1 LMCPLFLLS
10 ALALLIR
17 YIETGR
23 RPFWWAQVAIFIVG
37 FGALEINIVYPAI
50 AAAWIILVQKTDRRL
65 LRDLAPLAALSAAYF
80 ALHRWLVP
88 LPASGPYALHFDPGI
103 FTTLWFYCRWV
114 VVPEPAIRMGM
125 SPSLATLTGTVSGV
139 ALAACAVLAWRR
151 RRVFFFGIA
160 WF

>member
-23 RPFWWAQVAIFIVG
+23 RPFWWAQVTVFILG

-50 AAAWIILVQKTDRRL
+50 AAAWIILVQKSDRRL

-88 LPASGPYALHFDPGI
+88 LPSSGAYVLHFDSRI
-103 FTTLWFYCRWV
+103 FKTLALYCKW
-114 VVPEPAIRMGM
+114 
-125 SPSLATLTGTVSGV
+125 
-139 ALAACAVLAWRR
+139 
-151 RRVFFFGIA
+151 
-160 WF
+160 